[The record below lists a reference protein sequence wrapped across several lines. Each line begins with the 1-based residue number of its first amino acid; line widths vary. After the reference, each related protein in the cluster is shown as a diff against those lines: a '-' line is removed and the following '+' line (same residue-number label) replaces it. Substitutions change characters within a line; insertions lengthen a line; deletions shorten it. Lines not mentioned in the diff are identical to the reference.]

1 MEGLTRIVAMI
12 SEARETS
19 DQARLLTLELEADAI
34 LAATL
39 DNMARQHI
47 DDSGLSA
54 YRLAMD
60 QLSRAVVERRRF
72 LLDTMVQEHAT

>member
-1 MEGLTRIVAMI
+1 MDYFIGN
-12 SEARETS
+12 
-19 DQARLLTLELEADAI
+19 TLAI
-34 LAATL
+34 LKK
-39 DNMARQHI
+39 MGFWGFGG
-47 DDSGLSA
+47 DSGLSA

>member
-19 DQARLLTLELEADAI
+19 DPARLLTLELEADAI

-39 DNMARQHI
+39 DNMAHQYI
-47 DDSGLSA
+47 DGSGLSA

-72 LLDTMVQEHAT
+72 LLDTMEQEHAT